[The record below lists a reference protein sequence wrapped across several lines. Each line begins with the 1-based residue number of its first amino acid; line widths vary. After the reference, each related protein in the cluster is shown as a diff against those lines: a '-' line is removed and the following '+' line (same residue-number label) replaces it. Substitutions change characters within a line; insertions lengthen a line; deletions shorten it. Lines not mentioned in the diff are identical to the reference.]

1 MRIARRSTIEDLLTA
16 PPEEGTS
23 GLSLEDGAMI
33 AVVGGGPAGSFF
45 SYFLLGMAEAVDL
58 RVTVDIYEPR
68 HFTHS
73 GPAGCNHCGGI
84 ISESLVQI
92 LATEGISLPPSVV
105 QRGIESYVVHM
116 DEGSVRIESPV
127 LEQRIASVFRGNG
140 PRGGGDMPW
149 DSFDGYLLE
158 MAVDRGARLERK
170 LVSGVEWV
178 DGLPQLRHPGE
189 EGSRYDLVALAVGVN
204 SNLSH
209 LVRGS
214 EPGSA
219 TRTTRTYICEF
230 QADQRTIQETLGSSM
245 HVFLSDMPRLEF
257 AALIPKGEYVTLV
270 VLGDDID
277 QPLISEFLASPGVRR
292 CTPEHAIPTVC
303 NCAPLI
309 NIRGPRRPYA
319 DRLVLVGD
327 CGVTRLYKDG
337 IGAAYRT
344 AKAAAETVVFH
355 GVTAEAFE
363 RNYWPACKAIEK
375 DNAIGKF
382 MFGFTRTFKV
392 LGFWRRGVLRMTIR
406 EQRKEGS
413 RRMSA
418 VLWNLF
424 TGSASYRE
432 ILMNTLHPAFVAG
445 MLWNLVL
452 GIRSRGSGHRK
463 TGGVNAQGRAGQ
475 IVG

>member
-1 MRIARRSTIEDLLTA
+1 MRIARRPTVEDLLTA
-16 PPEEGTS
+16 PPDEGTTAF
-23 GLSLEDGAMI
+23 SLEDGARI

-58 RVTVDIYEPR
+58 PVTLDIYEPR
-68 HFTHS
+68 YFTHS

-92 LATEGISLPPSVV
+92 LAAEGISLPPSVV

-127 LEQRIASVFRGNG
+127 HEQRIASVFRGNG

-149 DSFDGYLLE
+149 ESFDGYLLE
-158 MAVDRGARLERK
+158 MAADSGARLVRK
-170 LVSGVEWV
+170 LVSGLEWV

-189 EGSRYDLVALAVGVN
+189 AGLTYDLVALAVGVN

-209 LVRGS
+209 LVRRS

-230 QADQRTIQETLGSSM
+230 QADQRTIQEALGNSM
-245 HVFLSDMPRLEF
+245 HVFLSDIPRLEF

-270 VLGDDID
+270 LLGEEID
-277 QPLISEFLASPGVRR
+277 RELISAFLASPAVRR
-292 CTPEHAIPTVC
+292 CIPERIIPTVC

-309 NIRGPRRPYA
+309 NIKGPRKPYA

-355 GVTAEAFE
+355 GVSAEDFE
-363 RNYWPACKAIEK
+363 RYYWPACAAIQK
-375 DNAIGKF
+375 DNAIGKL
-382 MFGFTRTFKV
+382 MFGFTRTCKG
-392 LGFWRRGVLRMTIR
+392 LGFWRRGILRMTAR
-406 EQRKEGS
+406 EQRKDGS

-432 ILMNTLHPAFVAG
+432 ILMNTVHPAFVAS
-445 MLWNLVL
+445 MLWNLAL
-452 GIRSRGSGHRK
+452 GIWPGRNGNGK
-463 TGGVNAQGRAGQ
+463 TGGVNA
-475 IVG
+475 

>member
-1 MRIARRSTIEDLLTA
+1 MRIARRSSLEALLTA
-16 PPEEGTS
+16 PPEEGS
-23 GLSLEDGAMI
+23 PGLSLEDGDSV
-33 AVVGGGPAGSFF
+33 AVIGGGPAGSFF
-45 SYFLLGMAEAVDL
+45 SYFLLRMAEAVDL
-58 RVTVDIYEPR
+58 TVTVDIYEPR
-68 HFTHS
+68 HFEHS

-92 LATEGISLPPSVV
+92 LAAEGINLPPSVV

-149 DSFDGYLLE
+149 DSFDGYLLD

-170 LVSGVEWV
+170 LVSGLEWV
-178 DGLPQLRHPGE
+178 DGFPQLRHAGE

-204 SNLSH
+204 SNLSR

-214 EPGSA
+214 DPDSA

-230 QADQRTIQETLGSSM
+230 QTDQQTIQETLGSSM
-245 HVFLSDMPRLEF
+245 HVFLSEIPRLEF

-277 QPLISEFLASPGVRR
+277 QSLISAFLASPGVRR
-292 CTPEHAIPTVC
+292 CMPEHALPTAC

-309 NIRGPRRPYA
+309 NVRGPRRPYA
-319 DRLVLVGD
+319 DRLMLIGD

-344 AKAAAETVVFH
+344 AKAAAETAVFH
-355 GVTAEAFE
+355 GVSAAAFE
-363 RNYWPACKAIEK
+363 HYYWPACKTIEK

-392 LGFWRRGVLRMTIR
+392 FAFWRRGVLRMTAR
-406 EQRKEGS
+406 EQRREGP

-445 MLWNLVL
+445 MLWNLTL
-452 GIRSRGSGHRK
+452 GIRPRRKGYRK
-463 TGGVNAQGRAGQ
+463 TGGANAKGRAGQ
-475 IVG
+475 VVG